1 MLKSHKYNPM
11 VMLSAIFQVYQSYKS
26 DKKLLGT
33 TVSRQKSL
41 IQLQFSSLLSDL
53 IILINTPK
61 KVFKCAIPI
70 NITPLEC
77 FQLYFKSKK
86 PIKVTES
93 YWEQLFQQGNREF
106 LPQKKI
112 FLVRKIFQKKK
123 FFFFQKLKSH
133 RFQGLNTYSIL

>member
-1 MLKSHKYNPM
+1 LKSHKYNPLG
-11 VMLSAIFQVYQSYKS
+11 MLSAIFQVYQFYKS

-41 IQLQFSSLLSDL
+41 KYIQFSSLFSDL

-61 KVFKCAIPI
+61 KVFKCEIPI

-77 FQLYFKSKK
+77 FQLYLKSKK

-93 YWEQLFQQGNREF
+93 YWEQLFQQGNAEF
-106 LPQKKI
+106 IAKKK
-112 FLVRKIFQKKK
+112 FSWSKKNFKKK
-123 FFFFQKLKSH
+123 FFFFQKLKSQ
-133 RFQGLNTYSIL
+133 RF

>member
-1 MLKSHKYNPM
+1 
-11 VMLSAIFQVYQSYKS
+11 MLSAIFQVYQFYKS

-41 IQLQFSSLLSDL
+41 IQFQFSSLFSDL

-93 YWEQLFQQGNREF
+93 YWEQLFQQVNASNA
-106 LPQKKI
+106 KKEI
-112 FLVRKIFQKKK
+112 PSVKKNLNLQTLLGQLVSDHKNQSLDLEGVTLADFS
-123 FFFFQKLKSH
+123 LA
-133 RFQGLNTYSIL
+133 

>member
-1 MLKSHKYNPM
+1 
-11 VMLSAIFQVYQSYKS
+11 MLSAIFQVYQFYKS

-41 IQLQFSSLLSDL
+41 IQFQFSSLFSDL

-93 YWEQLFQQGNREF
+93 YWEQLFQQGNGEF
-106 LPQKKI
+106 FAEKN
-112 FLVRKIFQKKK
+112 FLVRKNFQKKK
-123 FFFFQKLKSH
+123 NFQKLKSQ
-133 RFQGLNTYSIL
+133 RFQGLKLFLGAQRPQQSNKIWKK

>member
-1 MLKSHKYNPM
+1 
-11 VMLSAIFQVYQSYKS
+11 MLSATFQVYLFYKS

-41 IQLQFSSLLSDL
+41 KYIQFSSLFSDL

-61 KVFKCAIPI
+61 KVSKCKIPI

-77 FQLYFKSKK
+77 FQLYIKSKK

-93 YWEQLFQQGNREF
+93 YWEQLFQQGNAEF
-106 LPQKKI
+106 IAKKKI
-112 FLVRKIFQKKK
+112 FLVKKKLKKKIFTS
-123 FFFFQKLKSH
+123 KS
-133 RFQGLNTYSIL
+133 